1 MRQLEKQLKNAGIDF
16 PAQKNGA
23 ESEWEF
29 EAEVK
34 DIDQLK
40 ALLAYDMPE
49 VDKTLQVTEKSNAP
63 STIEKKAHDFVFLGK
78 ELTDKDRKMMD
89 GSFPMNVVVK
99 SSPDKV

>member
-1 MRQLEKQLKNAGIDF
+1 MEPKSRNRVGNKTNIMRQLEKQLKNAGIDF

-40 ALLAYDMPE
+40 ACLLYTSDAAD
-49 VDKTLQVTEKSNAP
+49 D
-63 STIEKKAHDFVFLGK
+63 
-78 ELTDKDRKMMD
+78 
-89 GSFPMNVVVK
+89 
-99 SSPDKV
+99 